1 MIEKKSVWPINLF
14 YIFILKSIT
23 TFLASSLS
31 SSRLYT
37 SASGML
43 SSSFGDVAI
52 FQKALFI
59 FKITSETN

>member
-1 MIEKKSVWPINLF
+1 MIEKKSVWPINLV

-23 TFLASSLS
+23 TFLAGSLS

-43 SSSFGDVAI
+43 SSSFREAAI
-52 FQKALFI
+52 SQKALFL
-59 FKITSETN
+59 FEITLKTN